1 MASCSASSKDK
12 FLRRDFPLNAPA
24 TVCSRH
30 ALCRG
35 AAPTMRPHIS
45 ALASFALLAALH
57 AQDNVRLVK
66 IPDNVRLPATA
77 GTNLL
82 LEVEV
87 SSTPDAIWL
96 ASDAA
101 AQDRLPLQDV
111 GQRRFQANL
120 ADARL
125 SDLLPAGR
133 DQGSL
138 YVFARF
144 QNRTAQSPAIAWAR
158 ATKDDGK
165 VRCFVRTHGKPT
177 RTVELGDRVWLD
189 PATLE
194 RIELQGAAAR
204 QSAAMVRLADV
215 ELPLVR
221 RAEEQLWV
229 LEVDARMRE
238 RLMATDAFEI
248 ELRLGPEI
256 TLFEFRCVPP
266 RLDLADP
273 VAAFVVPQRK
283 KRFVPGSRNWLEVRI
298 DDITASRVLMEVV
311 AADGSIVVPEQ
322 LVHERDYFEFQ
333 LAGARYVLSV
343 QKLVNLLI
351 GDDHAE
357 FHVQAAASFRP
368 DRIGQLLRVIEGS
381 PDTFV
386 REGNDYE
393 GPAAAQFLIARLAVP
408 RNRAVDVEEFIES
421 FASQSSRTG
430 EPYHVRDKD
439 GGVVTMRDWLRKA
452 RQRIEAGEAKP
463 KGK

>member
-1 MASCSASSKDK
+1 MRQLSSA
-12 FLRRDFPLNAPA
+12 F
-24 TVCSRH
+24 
-30 ALCRG
+30 
-35 AAPTMRPHIS
+35 
-45 ALASFALLAALH
+45 ASFALLAALH

-66 IPDNVRLPATA
+66 VPDNLRLPAAA
-77 GTNLL
+77 GANLL
-82 LEVEV
+82 LEVET
-87 SSTPDAIWL
+87 SSAPDAIWL

-125 SDLLPAGR
+125 FDLLPAGR

-138 YVFARF
+138 FVFARF
-144 QNRTAQSPAIAWAR
+144 QNRTVQSPAIAWAR

-165 VRCFVRTHGKPT
+165 VRCVVRARGKPT
-177 RTVELGDRVWLD
+177 RFVEPDDRVWLD

-221 RAEEQLWV
+221 RAEEQLW
-229 LEVDARMRE
+229 LLDVDARMRE
-238 RLMATDAFEI
+238 RLMAVAAFEV
-248 ELRLGPEI
+248 ELRLGPASS
-256 TLFEFRCVPP
+256 LFEFRCVPP
-266 RLDLADP
+266 RLDLQDP
-273 VAAFVVPQRK
+273 VTTFVVPQRK
-283 KRFVPGSRNWLEVRI
+283 KRFVPGSRDWLQVRI
-298 DDITASRVLMEVV
+298 DDITMGRVLLELV
-311 AADGSIVVPEQ
+311 AADGSVVVPEQ

-333 LAGARYVLSV
+333 LASARYVLSV
-343 QKLVNLLI
+343 QKLENLLI

-357 FHVQAAASFRP
+357 FHVQEAAAFRP
-368 DRIGQLLRVIEGS
+368 DRIGQLLRVIEAS

-386 REGNDYE
+386 REGKDYA
-393 GPAAAQFLIARLAVP
+393 GPTAAQFLMVKLEA
-408 RNRAVDVEEFIES
+408 NRDKVIDVEEFVER

-439 GGVVTMRDWLRKA
+439 GVVVTMRDWLRAA
-452 RQRIEAGEAKP
+452 RQRIEAAEGRQ

>member
-1 MASCSASSKDK
+1 MRQLSPVFAS
-12 FLRRDFPLNAPA
+12 L
-24 TVCSRH
+24 V
-30 ALCRG
+30 
-35 AAPTMRPHIS
+35 
-45 ALASFALLAALH
+45 LLAALH
-57 AQDNVRLVK
+57 AQDNVRIVK
-66 IPDNVRLPATA
+66 VPDNLRLPAAA
-77 GTNLL
+77 GSNLL

-101 AQDRLPLQDV
+101 AQDRLSLQDV

-125 SDLLPAGR
+125 FDLLPAGR
-133 DQGSL
+133 DQGAL
-138 YVFARF
+138 FVFARF

-158 ATKDDGK
+158 AAKDDGK
-165 VRCFVRTHGKPT
+165 VRCVVRTRGKPT
-177 RTVELGDRVWLD
+177 RFVEPDDRVWLD

-204 QSAAMVRLADV
+204 QSAAMVRLADL

-229 LEVDARMRE
+229 LDVDARMRE
-238 RLMATDAFEI
+238 RLMAADAFEV
-248 ELRLGPEI
+248 ELRLGPAS

-266 RLDLADP
+266 RLDLEEP
-273 VAAFVVPQRK
+273 VTTFVVPQRK
-283 KRFVPGSRNWLEVRI
+283 KRFVPGSRNWLQVHI
-298 DDITASRVLMEVV
+298 DDITAGRVLFELV

-322 LVHERDYFEFQ
+322 IVHERDYVEFQ
-333 LAGARYVLSV
+333 LASARYVLSV

-357 FHVQAAASFRP
+357 FQVQATATFRP
-368 DRIGQLLRVIEGS
+368 DRIGQLLRAIEAS

-386 REGNDYE
+386 REGKDYA
-393 GPAAAQFLIARLAVP
+393 GPAAAQFLIAKLATP
-408 RNRAVDVEEFIES
+408 RDKTIDVEEFIEIL
-421 FASQSSRTG
+421 ASKSSRTG
-430 EPYHVRDKD
+430 EPYQVRDKD
-439 GGVVTMRDWLRKA
+439 GVVVTMRDWLHRA
-452 RQRIEAGEAKP
+452 RQRIEAAEARQ